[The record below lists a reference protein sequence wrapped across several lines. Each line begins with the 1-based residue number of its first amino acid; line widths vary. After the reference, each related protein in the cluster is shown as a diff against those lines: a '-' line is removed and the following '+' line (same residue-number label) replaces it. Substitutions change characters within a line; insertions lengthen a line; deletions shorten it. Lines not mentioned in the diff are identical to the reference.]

1 MNDKSSNEPLEKQRS
16 DGVEQYSLNQI
27 NPWRE
32 SWIVNNCDC
41 LSPLRLLSRGRWYPV
56 KYPLG
61 SSCLSLLRFQIIG
74 EKMRSET
81 KITVLKKKKKTLAVI
96 YHYHFSVN
104 LREEPLK
111 NSINWYT
118 RRNTAPRSTWQTL
131 GVTEYLC
138 CVTFKLI
145 LSSTRLK

>member
-1 MNDKSSNEPLEKQRS
+1 MDSLNDKSSNEPLEKQRS

-56 KYPLG
+56 KHPLG

-81 KITVLKKKKKTLAVI
+81 KITVLKKKIKK
-96 YHYHFSVN
+96 
-104 LREEPLK
+104 K
-111 NSINWYT
+111 NT
-118 RRNTAPRSTWQTL
+118 RRHIPLPLFCKSAWRATKKQ
-131 GVTEYLC
+131 Y
-138 CVTFKLI
+138 
-145 LSSTRLK
+145 